1 MSDNLETTLT
11 NSQDVTLNMV
21 DEDAMLEGL
30 AGEFFGDEIT
40 EEILPDDV
48 VDNTVEEAA
57 ENDEAEAPETD
68 ELEVE
73 EDTEDDTDAEADDD
87 DDQSE
92 DEAEKDGDAEEL
104 DMEYEV
110 PVKVDGREYTVAMA
124 ELIKGYQT
132 AAFSNKKSIEAS
144 EQLKQAKMLAEEAT
158 TLKAQ
163 NAELIASQ
171 VDGDKAQLDAYD
183 RKISQLIND
192 DDMFELPKWQEARR
206 NKAKELDAKKEE
218 VERLKSEAD
227 TELSKSNEIA
237 IQTSRDQAIET
248 LDKDLPGW
256 QDSYEDVVSFA
267 VKDLGFPEFAN
278 IVDAKTI
285 ALMYDYKSLKDGVKT
300 ASKKRKKAP
309 TKSVKATKTVNRKAK
324 TNEKEKALRKKVLSG
339 EAGENQ
345 NDSFLDSIANTLL
358 D

>member
-11 NSQDVTLNMV
+11 NSQDVKLNMV

-92 DEAEKDGDAEEL
+92 DEVEDKDSEEL

-110 PVKVDGREYTVAMA
+110 PVKVDGKEYTVAMA

-144 EQLKQAKMLAEEAT
+144 EQLKQAKALADEAT

-163 NAELIASQ
+163 NAELLASQ

-183 RKISQLIND
+183 RKINQLIND
-192 DDMFELPKWQEARR
+192 EDMFELPKWQEARR
-206 NKAKELDAKKEE
+206 NKAKELDAKKTE
-218 VERLKSEAD
+218 VSRLKSESDA
-227 TELSKSNEIA
+227 ELSKSNEA
-237 IQTSRDQAIET
+237 ATQASRDQAIET
-248 LDKDLPGW
+248 LNKDLPGW
-256 QDSYEDVVSFA
+256 QDNYEAVVNFA

-309 TKSVKATKTVNRKAK
+309 TKSVKANKPVNRKAK